1 MKIGLV
7 IKELMLKQN
16 IEVADLAKRLGKT
29 KQAVYDM
36 LDKEDVNTSLLRE
49 LAAIFN
55 VPITIFFDNSVNN
68 NQSNIFLPS
77 TFREPPC
84 STNNLTQSTFAYIN
98 VQTPNKYSFHTLTGD
113 LCYFFFLS
121 QPMICTSTMVMI
133 MVAST
138 PIIMPV
144 KEPGLASLMALT
156 VVNRPGR
163 PA

>member
-68 NQSNIFLPS
+68 NQSN
-77 TFREPPC
+77 TG
-84 STNNLTQSTFAYIN
+84 NNSIVLGQNNNVDSLNLDYKEKLESALVEIKHLKEVIDAKDKLLQEKERLIN
-98 VQTPNKYSFHTLTGD
+98 V
-113 LCYFFFLS
+113 
-121 QPMICTSTMVMI
+121 
-133 MVAST
+133 
-138 PIIMPV
+138 
-144 KEPGLASLMALT
+144 LMDK
-156 VVNRPGR
+156 
-163 PA
+163 

>member
-16 IEVADLAKRLGKT
+16 VEVADLAKRLGKT

-68 NQSNIFLPS
+68 NQSN
-77 TFREPPC
+77 TG
-84 STNNLTQSTFAYIN
+84 NNSIVLGQNNNVDSLNLDYKEKLESALVEIKHLKEVIDAKDKLLQEKERLIN
-98 VQTPNKYSFHTLTGD
+98 VLMNK
-113 LCYFFFLS
+113 
-121 QPMICTSTMVMI
+121 
-133 MVAST
+133 
-138 PIIMPV
+138 
-144 KEPGLASLMALT
+144 
-156 VVNRPGR
+156 
-163 PA
+163 

>member
-68 NQSNIFLPS
+68 NQSN
-77 TFREPPC
+77 TG
-84 STNNLTQSTFAYIN
+84 NNSIVLGQNDNVDSLNLDCKEKLESALVEIKHLKEVIDAKDKLLQEKERLIN
-98 VQTPNKYSFHTLTGD
+98 VLMNK
-113 LCYFFFLS
+113 
-121 QPMICTSTMVMI
+121 
-133 MVAST
+133 
-138 PIIMPV
+138 
-144 KEPGLASLMALT
+144 
-156 VVNRPGR
+156 
-163 PA
+163 

>member
-68 NQSNIFLPS
+68 NQSN
-77 TFREPPC
+77 TG
-84 STNNLTQSTFAYIN
+84 NNSIVLGQNNNVDSLNLNCKEKLESALVEIKHLKEVIDAKDKLLQEKERLIN
-98 VQTPNKYSFHTLTGD
+98 VLMNK
-113 LCYFFFLS
+113 
-121 QPMICTSTMVMI
+121 
-133 MVAST
+133 
-138 PIIMPV
+138 
-144 KEPGLASLMALT
+144 
-156 VVNRPGR
+156 
-163 PA
+163 

>member
-49 LAAIFN
+49 LAAIFD

-68 NQSNIFLPS
+68 NQSN
-77 TFREPPC
+77 TG
-84 STNNLTQSTFAYIN
+84 NNSIVLGQNNNVDSLNLDYKEKLESALVEIKHLKEVIDAKDKLLQEKERLIN
-98 VQTPNKYSFHTLTGD
+98 VLMNK
-113 LCYFFFLS
+113 
-121 QPMICTSTMVMI
+121 
-133 MVAST
+133 
-138 PIIMPV
+138 
-144 KEPGLASLMALT
+144 
-156 VVNRPGR
+156 
-163 PA
+163 

>member
-68 NQSNIFLPS
+68 NQSN
-77 TFREPPC
+77 TG
-84 STNNLTQSTFAYIN
+84 NNSIVLGQNNNVDSLKLDYKEKLESALVEIKHLKEVIDAKDKLLQEKERLIN
-98 VQTPNKYSFHTLTGD
+98 VLMNK
-113 LCYFFFLS
+113 
-121 QPMICTSTMVMI
+121 
-133 MVAST
+133 
-138 PIIMPV
+138 
-144 KEPGLASLMALT
+144 
-156 VVNRPGR
+156 
-163 PA
+163 

>member
-68 NQSNIFLPS
+68 NQSN
-77 TFREPPC
+77 TG
-84 STNNLTQSTFAYIN
+84 NNSIVLGQNNNVDSLNLDYKEKLEGALVEIKHLKEVIDAKDKLLQEKERLIN
-98 VQTPNKYSFHTLTGD
+98 VLMGNK
-113 LCYFFFLS
+113 
-121 QPMICTSTMVMI
+121 Q
-133 MVAST
+133 
-138 PIIMPV
+138 
-144 KEPGLASLMALT
+144 KGL
-156 VVNRPGR
+156 
-163 PA
+163 

>member
-68 NQSNIFLPS
+68 NQSNTGNNSIVLGQNNNVDSLNLDYKEKLES
-77 TFREPPC
+77 TLIEIKHLKEVIDAKDKLLQEKER
-84 STNNLTQSTFAYIN
+84 LIN
-98 VQTPNKYSFHTLTGD
+98 VLMNK
-113 LCYFFFLS
+113 
-121 QPMICTSTMVMI
+121 
-133 MVAST
+133 
-138 PIIMPV
+138 
-144 KEPGLASLMALT
+144 
-156 VVNRPGR
+156 
-163 PA
+163 

>member
-7 IKELMLKQN
+7 IKELMLKLN

-68 NQSNIFLPS
+68 NQSN
-77 TFREPPC
+77 TG
-84 STNNLTQSTFAYIN
+84 NNSIVLGQNNNVDSLNLDYKEKLESALVEIKHLKEVIDAKDKLLQEKERLIN
-98 VQTPNKYSFHTLTGD
+98 VLMNK
-113 LCYFFFLS
+113 
-121 QPMICTSTMVMI
+121 
-133 MVAST
+133 
-138 PIIMPV
+138 
-144 KEPGLASLMALT
+144 
-156 VVNRPGR
+156 
-163 PA
+163 

>member
-36 LDKEDVNTSLLRE
+36 LDKEDVNTSLLRQ

-68 NQSNIFLPS
+68 NQSN
-77 TFREPPC
+77 TG
-84 STNNLTQSTFAYIN
+84 NNSIVLGQNNNVDSLNLDYKEKLESALVEIKHLKEVIDAKDKLLQEKERLIN
-98 VQTPNKYSFHTLTGD
+98 VLMNK
-113 LCYFFFLS
+113 
-121 QPMICTSTMVMI
+121 
-133 MVAST
+133 
-138 PIIMPV
+138 
-144 KEPGLASLMALT
+144 
-156 VVNRPGR
+156 
-163 PA
+163 

>member
-68 NQSNIFLPS
+68 NQSN
-77 TFREPPC
+77 TE
-84 STNNLTQSTFAYIN
+84 NNSIVLGQNNNVDSLNLDYKEKLESALVEIKHLKEVIDAKDKLLQEKERLIN
-98 VQTPNKYSFHTLTGD
+98 VLMGNK
-113 LCYFFFLS
+113 
-121 QPMICTSTMVMI
+121 
-133 MVAST
+133 
-138 PIIMPV
+138 
-144 KEPGLASLMALT
+144 
-156 VVNRPGR
+156 
-163 PA
+163 

>member
-68 NQSNIFLPS
+68 NQSNS
-77 TFREPPC
+77 G
-84 STNNLTQSTFAYIN
+84 NNSIVLGQNNNVDSLNLDYKEKLESALVEIKHLKEVIDAKDKLLQEKERLIN
-98 VQTPNKYSFHTLTGD
+98 VLMNK
-113 LCYFFFLS
+113 
-121 QPMICTSTMVMI
+121 
-133 MVAST
+133 
-138 PIIMPV
+138 
-144 KEPGLASLMALT
+144 
-156 VVNRPGR
+156 
-163 PA
+163 

>member
-68 NQSNIFLPS
+68 NQSN
-77 TFREPPC
+77 TG
-84 STNNLTQSTFAYIN
+84 NNSIVLGQNNNVDSLNLDYKEKLESALVEIKHLKEVIDAKDKLLQEKERLIN
-98 VQTPNKYSFHTLTGD
+98 VLMGNK
-113 LCYFFFLS
+113 
-121 QPMICTSTMVMI
+121 
-133 MVAST
+133 
-138 PIIMPV
+138 
-144 KEPGLASLMALT
+144 
-156 VVNRPGR
+156 
-163 PA
+163 

>member
-68 NQSNIFLPS
+68 NQSN
-77 TFREPPC
+77 TG
-84 STNNLTQSTFAYIN
+84 NNSIVLGQNNNVDSLNLDYKEKLESALVEIKHLKEVIDAKEKLLQEKERLIN
-98 VQTPNKYSFHTLTGD
+98 VLMNK
-113 LCYFFFLS
+113 
-121 QPMICTSTMVMI
+121 
-133 MVAST
+133 
-138 PIIMPV
+138 
-144 KEPGLASLMALT
+144 
-156 VVNRPGR
+156 
-163 PA
+163 

>member
-68 NQSNIFLPS
+68 NQSN
-77 TFREPPC
+77 TG
-84 STNNLTQSTFAYIN
+84 NNSIVLGQNNNVDSLSLDCKKKLESALVEIKHLKEVIDAKDKLLQEKERLIN
-98 VQTPNKYSFHTLTGD
+98 VLMNK
-113 LCYFFFLS
+113 
-121 QPMICTSTMVMI
+121 
-133 MVAST
+133 
-138 PIIMPV
+138 
-144 KEPGLASLMALT
+144 
-156 VVNRPGR
+156 
-163 PA
+163 

>member
-68 NQSNIFLPS
+68 NQSN
-77 TFREPPC
+77 TG
-84 STNNLTQSTFAYIN
+84 NNSIVLGQNNN
-98 VQTPNKYSFHTLTGD
+98 VDSLNLDY
-113 LCYFFFLS
+113 
-121 QPMICTSTMVMI
+121 
-133 MVAST
+133 
-138 PIIMPV
+138 
-144 KEPGLASLMALT
+144 KEKLESAL
-156 VVNRPGR
+156 VEIKHLKEVIDAKDKLLQEKERLIVIY
-163 PA
+163 

>member
-29 KQAVYDM
+29 KQAVYDI

-68 NQSNIFLPS
+68 NQSN
-77 TFREPPC
+77 TG
-84 STNNLTQSTFAYIN
+84 NNSIVLGQNNNVDSLNLDYKEKLESALVEIKHLKEAIDAKDKLLQEKERLIN
-98 VQTPNKYSFHTLTGD
+98 VLMNK
-113 LCYFFFLS
+113 
-121 QPMICTSTMVMI
+121 
-133 MVAST
+133 
-138 PIIMPV
+138 
-144 KEPGLASLMALT
+144 
-156 VVNRPGR
+156 
-163 PA
+163 

>member
-29 KQAVYDM
+29 KQAVYDI

-68 NQSNIFLPS
+68 NQSN
-77 TFREPPC
+77 TG
-84 STNNLTQSTFAYIN
+84 NNSIVLGQNNNVDSLNLDYKEKLESALVEIKHLKEVIDAKDKLLQEKERLIN
-98 VQTPNKYSFHTLTGD
+98 VLMGNK
-113 LCYFFFLS
+113 
-121 QPMICTSTMVMI
+121 
-133 MVAST
+133 
-138 PIIMPV
+138 
-144 KEPGLASLMALT
+144 
-156 VVNRPGR
+156 
-163 PA
+163 

>member
-68 NQSNIFLPS
+68 NQSNTGNNSIVLGQNNNVDSLSLDCKEKLES
-77 TFREPPC
+77 TLVEIKHLKEVIDAKDKLLQEKER
-84 STNNLTQSTFAYIN
+84 LIN
-98 VQTPNKYSFHTLTGD
+98 VLMNK
-113 LCYFFFLS
+113 
-121 QPMICTSTMVMI
+121 
-133 MVAST
+133 
-138 PIIMPV
+138 
-144 KEPGLASLMALT
+144 
-156 VVNRPGR
+156 
-163 PA
+163 

>member
-1 MKIGLV
+1 MKVGLV

-68 NQSNIFLPS
+68 NQSN
-77 TFREPPC
+77 TG
-84 STNNLTQSTFAYIN
+84 NNSIVLGQNNNVDSLNLDYKEKLESALVEIKHLKEVIDAKDKLLQEKERLIN
-98 VQTPNKYSFHTLTGD
+98 VLMNK
-113 LCYFFFLS
+113 
-121 QPMICTSTMVMI
+121 
-133 MVAST
+133 
-138 PIIMPV
+138 
-144 KEPGLASLMALT
+144 
-156 VVNRPGR
+156 
-163 PA
+163 

>member
-55 VPITIFFDNSVNN
+55 VPIAIFFDNSVNN
-68 NQSNIFLPS
+68 NQSN
-77 TFREPPC
+77 TG
-84 STNNLTQSTFAYIN
+84 NNSIVLGQNNNVDSLNLGYKEKLESALVEIKHLKEVIDAKDKLLQEKERLIN
-98 VQTPNKYSFHTLTGD
+98 VLMNK
-113 LCYFFFLS
+113 
-121 QPMICTSTMVMI
+121 
-133 MVAST
+133 
-138 PIIMPV
+138 
-144 KEPGLASLMALT
+144 
-156 VVNRPGR
+156 
-163 PA
+163 

>member
-29 KQAVYDM
+29 KQAVYNM

-68 NQSNIFLPS
+68 NQSN
-77 TFREPPC
+77 TG
-84 STNNLTQSTFAYIN
+84 NNSIVLGQNNNVDSLNLDYKEKLESALVEIKHLKEVIDAKDKLLQEKERLIN
-98 VQTPNKYSFHTLTGD
+98 VLMNK
-113 LCYFFFLS
+113 
-121 QPMICTSTMVMI
+121 
-133 MVAST
+133 
-138 PIIMPV
+138 
-144 KEPGLASLMALT
+144 
-156 VVNRPGR
+156 
-163 PA
+163 

>member
-68 NQSNIFLPS
+68 NQSN
-77 TFREPPC
+77 TG
-84 STNNLTQSTFAYIN
+84 NNSIVLGQNNNVDSLNLDYKEKLESASVEIKHLKEVIDAKDKLLQEKERLIN
-98 VQTPNKYSFHTLTGD
+98 VLMNK
-113 LCYFFFLS
+113 
-121 QPMICTSTMVMI
+121 
-133 MVAST
+133 
-138 PIIMPV
+138 
-144 KEPGLASLMALT
+144 
-156 VVNRPGR
+156 
-163 PA
+163 